1 MNSINKFDIEFLA
14 TIDKELIYIKML
26 RKIFK
31 YVAIALMLIPMK
43 VSWGGLAFMS
53 WMVMM
58 FEAGYF
64 RKITFVRE
72 KEKNISIYEKFKYLP
87 VDFIDFYNLRKTE
100 LDRENIRYL
109 LICLL
114 VQNASAIF
122 FNMWTLASVYI
133 PVLASCLI
141 YLSGYLIIKIPKKCL

>member
-1 MNSINKFDIEFLA
+1 MNNMDKFDGEFLA
-14 TIDKELIYIKML
+14 IIDKELIYTKMI

-31 YVAIALMLIPMK
+31 YVALALMLIPMK
-43 VSWGGLAFMS
+43 VTWTVLAFIS
-53 WMVMM
+53 WTVMI

-87 VDFIDFYNLRKTE
+87 VDFNDFYNVRKAE

-109 LICLL
+109 LISLL
-114 VQNASAIF
+114 VQNVSAVF

-141 YLSGYLIIKIPKKCL
+141 YLTGYLIIKIPKKCL